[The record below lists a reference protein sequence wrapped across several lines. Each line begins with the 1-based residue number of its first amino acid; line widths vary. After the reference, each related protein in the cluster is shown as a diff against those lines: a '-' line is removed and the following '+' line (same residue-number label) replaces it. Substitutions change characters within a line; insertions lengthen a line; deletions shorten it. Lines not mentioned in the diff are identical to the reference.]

1 MRHRFLVVLLWAG
14 VLFPARAADPALT
27 FTPLSFLLSQ
37 VKLSESPGQVAA
49 WFDYSPARFR
59 NNRVQAL
66 EFDTPPRNVRVTH
79 PAPDAIAVDP
89 CNAQAAW
96 RFQFIEG
103 KLASVILS
111 APETVPLRAVR
122 NRAKPLILSLGTGSY
137 SIAVWELDENRV
149 LLGLGL
155 SGKQQTVG
163 EFILLRREILPV
175 LYPEVHG
182 LLRSN

>member
-1 MRHRFLVVLLWAG
+1 MRPLFAVLLSIG
-14 VLFPARAADPALT
+14 VLLPAWAADPDLA

-37 VKLSESPGQVAA
+37 VKLNESPGQVAA

-59 NNRVQAL
+59 SNRFQAL
-66 EFDTPPRNVRVTH
+66 EFEAPPRNVRVIH

-111 APETVPLRAVR
+111 APETVELRAVR
-122 NRAKPLILSLGTGSY
+122 NRAKPLILSFAAGAY
-137 SIAVWELDENRV
+137 SVAVWELDENRV

-155 SGKQQTVG
+155 SGKQQTIG
-163 EFILLRREILPV
+163 EFVLLRREILPV

-182 LLRSN
+182 HLKSN